1 MRSLYIL
8 LGLLLGSGLWLVI
21 STFVRSRR
29 SGFAERIAPQMRSVT
44 VRESLSRETEETPT
58 SLGAVLLVFFGPML
72 DRISSRMRNSS
83 MTDESLRERLRRAGE
98 DENVSKFRAE
108 QLLWALAGV
117 GMMSALTVIGVI
129 QERISVPAGIVLIAV
144 CGVSGFMA
152 RDWWL
157 GEGIKKREK
166 MLITEFPA
174 LAELMALSVTA
185 GESALGALERIC
197 RTSNG
202 ELSREFSDILAQTRT
217 GSGLLPALYDFAR
230 RTQVPALNRFVDGV
244 AVAIERGTPLADVL
258 RAQAQDARDNAKR
271 ELMETAGKKE
281 IAMLAPVVFFIL
293 PLTVVFAI
301 FPGLSLLHLTI

>member
-58 SLGAVLLVFFGPML
+58 SLGAVLLIFFGPML

>member
-58 SLGAVLLVFFGPML
+58 SLGAVLLIFFGPML

-144 CGVSGFMA
+144 CGVSGCMA

-157 GEGIKKREK
+157 GERIKKREK

>member
-157 GEGIKKREK
+157 GGRSKKREK
-166 MLITEFPA
+166 VLITEFPA

>member
-58 SLGAVLLVFFGPML
+58 SLGAVLL
-72 DRISSRMRNSS
+72 

-157 GEGIKKREK
+157 GERIKKREK

>member
-72 DRISSRMRNSS
+72 DRISSRMRYSS
-83 MTDESLRERLRRAGE
+83 MTDETLRERLRRAGE

-157 GEGIKKREK
+157 GERIKKREK

>member
-58 SLGAVLLVFFGPML
+58 SLGAVLLGFFGPML

-157 GEGIKKREK
+157 GERIKKREK

-174 LAELMALSVTA
+174 LAELMA
-185 GESALGALERIC
+185 
-197 RTSNG
+197 
-202 ELSREFSDILAQTRT
+202 LAQTRT